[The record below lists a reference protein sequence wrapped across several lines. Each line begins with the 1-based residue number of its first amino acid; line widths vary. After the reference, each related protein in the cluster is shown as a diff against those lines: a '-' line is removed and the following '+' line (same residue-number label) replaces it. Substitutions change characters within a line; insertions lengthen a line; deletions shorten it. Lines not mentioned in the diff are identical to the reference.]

1 MFGYCNLQ
9 KPVVEVINGG
19 LTAGKSGAAKK
30 ALAAVKEKN
39 AVSGRKSREGA
50 SRKNARAFTSILS
63 ARSKVNFIFG
73 GSIIVTFA
81 LHCCIVH

>member
-9 KPVVEVINGG
+9 KPVIGIINGG
-19 LTAGKSGAAKK
+19 PTAGKSGVAKK
-30 ALAAVKEKN
+30 AEAAVNEKS

-73 GSIIVTFA
+73 GSIFVTFG